1 MAEGAKGSIDIIY
14 SFSVAAYVQMIK
26 TLKYLLTLIGIIW
39 ILERYLHFKWILY
52 IRSLFSIFDAADLV
66 KLDLHWWSF
75 GAVDHINN
83 YLNGLS
89 GQAVVLEWGS
99 GASTVWL
106 ARRSKKVYTLEHDI
120 EWSKTTKTL
129 ISDYKNVK
137 LITVP
142 PDGKMDELSSQYI
155 SKKPGYR
162 GLNFNSYVNAIN
174 KIDEKFDLIAID
186 GRCRS
191 ACLKLATSKLKPNG
205 IVLFDD
211 SKRSRYQKALV
222 DSGLMIKRYKGMN
235 SGVPFFPYETVVLT
249 SNKLA
254 AV

>member
-1 MAEGAKGSIDIIY
+1 MPEAAKNSIDIIY
-14 SFSVAAYVQMIK
+14 NFSVAAYVQMIK
-26 TLKYLLTLIGIIW
+26 ILKYLLTLIGIIW
-39 ILERYLHFKWILY
+39 VLERYMHFKWILY
-52 IRSLFSIFDAADLV
+52 VRSLFSIFDAADLV
-66 KLDLHWWSF
+66 KLDLPWWSF

-83 YLNGLS
+83 YLNDLS
-89 GQAVVLEWGS
+89 GEAVVLEWGS

-106 ARRSKKVYTLEHDI
+106 ARRSKKVYSLEHDV
-120 EWSKTTKTL
+120 EWSKATQKL
-129 ISDYKNVK
+129 ISNYRNVE

-142 PDGKMDELSSQYI
+142 PDEKMDIFDSEYI
-155 SKKPGYR
+155 SKKPGYK

-211 SKRSRYQKALV
+211 STRRRYQKALL
-222 DSGLMIKRYKGMN
+222 DSGLMIKRYKGMK
-235 SGVPFFPYETVVLT
+235 SGVPFFPYETVVLI

-254 AV
+254 TV